1 MSAKKTKTITVN
13 YIARVEGEGALSVDI
28 KGEEIENVKL
38 KIFEPPRFFEAF
50 LRGREFTE
58 APDITARIC
67 GICPVAYQ
75 MSAVHAMEDILG
87 ISVEGQLAELRRLL
101 YCGEWISSHTLHMF
115 MLHTPDFLGFPDV
128 IQMASQYKE
137 EVELGLRLKKVGN
150 QILALIGGREV
161 HPINVK
167 VGGFYKVPHPTELLP
182 LAEELKWAKE
192 AAIKAIKWMAGFD
205 FPDFE
210 KDYELVAL
218 KHPSNYPLDK
228 GTVVSNRGLNIPA
241 RDFQKEIEEIHVEHS
256 HALQAKI
263 KKRGAYFCGPLAR
276 FHHNYNNLTP
286 LVKEVAKECNLTSN
300 CKNPFKSLL
309 IRGLEVLYAI
319 EEALRIIEQYEK
331 PDKPSYTIK
340 PKAGTGFGCT
350 EAPRGILYHR
360 YTIDDQGIITDAN
373 IIPPT
378 SQNQMVIEEDLYP
391 FLKPYI
397 KLSDEELQHKC
408 EQFIRNYDPCISC
421 ATHFLRLKTT
431 RK

>member
-378 SQNQMVIEEDLYP
+378 SQNQMIIEEDLYP